1 MPKHLNA
8 VPSQTRLQRE
18 SSRSV
23 EKFLAGF
30 RPAMRVSV
38 TSSPPTGSQSSYS
51 ATAAVN
57 LKNPQKKGQQQ
68 AAV

>member
-1 MPKHLNA
+1 
-8 VPSQTRLQRE
+8 
-18 SSRSV
+18 
-23 EKFLAGF
+23 
-30 RPAMRVSV
+30 MRVSV